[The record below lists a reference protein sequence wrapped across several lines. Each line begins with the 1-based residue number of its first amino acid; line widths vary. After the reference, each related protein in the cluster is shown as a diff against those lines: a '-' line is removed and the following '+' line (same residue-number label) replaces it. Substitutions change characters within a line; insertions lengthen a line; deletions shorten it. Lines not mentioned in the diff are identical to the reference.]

1 MARRVPAG
9 LVVALALYVALRF
22 AIVWTSFEAVALP
35 MYELFPMGTV
45 AELRLRGVE
54 FPLQLVYDNAAGQI
68 LMSLATVPVF
78 AVFGSSYLALKVL
91 PALLGLGVLVLVW
104 VFLARNFSRRAANV
118 GALMYAVGP
127 PTLTKYSLINSG
139 NHFENLFFVMLALV
153 LAYRWHRGGASSR
166 VGLALYAFACGFALF
181 VFLGALIPVG
191 ILAGLHLG
199 LRGVRRSS
207 RDALVALP
215 AFALG
220 LAPLV
225 VVNAAT
231 GGRGLGFLG
240 AKFGGE
246 SSGRGSAVLERMGD
260 FLGPH
265 LWRSGVFEPFAG
277 VSGPAWATV
286 FLVAFAVAYLAC
298 LPSTLASSKVFAA
311 RLFRTSASA
320 DEDAHAFEQSKLVVF
335 ALYLPLA
342 ALAYGIS
349 NFRLGGHAA
358 PVEVAGYRY
367 YLPALLFGVLVIAVF
382 VDRWWN
388 AQGAR
393 RWAGHA
399 LLACGALPG
408 LSSLAIVDLDA
419 PDRGVAAK
427 LDGYNLAQ
435 VGRSLISARNA
446 LSDERIIELVESFPP
461 DMRFEV
467 QSSLGFNLGV
477 RSLESHREPA
487 DVIRTAVTTIHG
499 FRSRFPPT
507 WSDPLRRGVGTSVR
521 WLLEQRGAGAS
532 LALELMSGLPADMW
546 LPVNGPSWNDTT
558 FEIAVGAA
566 SSNVGLLKP
575 REVQGM
581 LEANLSALEIVACRA
596 QQVPVCASHVYGIG
610 VVCGRMLARGVPS
623 DVEWVHSSAPRFL
636 DHEAERSVDRT
647 ADMFAAGLG
656 EGFARREQSSRG
668 TLEALL
674 VDRPVRPGVAR
685 SFWKGYG
692 RGLVI
697 RYGARAESILDD
709 PSLRALASLE
719 DYAAAR
725 SSAERA
731 RTPIW
736 TLSDDR

>member
-1 MARRVPAG
+1 MARRIPIG
-9 LVVALALYVALRF
+9 LCVAIALYVALRF
-22 AIVWTSFEAVALP
+22 AIVWTNFEAVALP

-54 FPLQLVYDNAAGQI
+54 FPLHLVYDNAAGQI

-78 AVFGSSYLALKVL
+78 AAFGSSYLALKVL

-104 VFLARNFSRRAANV
+104 VFLARNFSRRAADV

-225 VVNAAT
+225 IVNVAT

-240 AKFGGE
+240 AKFGSD
-246 SSGRGSAVLERMGD
+246 SSGRGAAVLERVQD
-260 FLGPH
+260 FLTTS
-265 LWRSGVFEPFAG
+265 LLRSGVFEPFAG
-277 VSGPAWATV
+277 LSSGVWTAL
-286 FLVAFAVAYLAC
+286 FFVAFALSFVAC
-298 LPSTLASSKVFAA
+298 LPSTFACSRTFA
-311 RLFRTSASA
+311 TRLFRSTTSAE
-320 DEDAHAFEQSKLVVF
+320 EDARAFESSKLVVF

-367 YLPALLFGVLVIAVF
+367 YLPALLFGVLVIAVV
-382 VDRWWN
+382 VDRCWSER
-388 AQGAR
+388 GAK

-435 VGRSLISARNA
+435 IGRSLISSRNA
-446 LSDERIIELVESFPP
+446 LSDARIVELVESFPP

-477 RSLESHREPA
+477 RAFERQPSPFDR
-487 DVIRTAVTTIHG
+487 VTVRQGIEAIEE
-499 FRSRFPPT
+499 RFPRSFAVPV
-507 WSDPLRRGVGTSVR
+507 RRGIGTALRWLAQQRNGDPQDAHVTAGAVDVLGTVVLPNGIINELAVGTASTNVGILKPTDAQELLATNLSTIEAHCLR
-521 WLLEQRGAGAS
+521 TSGGWLICRSFPYGAGVV
-532 LALELMSGLPADMW
+532 SGRL
-546 LPVNGPSWNDTT
+546 
-558 FEIAVGAA
+558 
-566 SSNVGLLKP
+566 
-575 REVQGM
+575 
-581 LEANLSALEIVACRA
+581 
-596 QQVPVCASHVYGIG
+596 
-610 VVCGRMLARGVPS
+610 LARGIES
-623 DVEWVHSSAPRFL
+623 DVASVHSQATRIFELKVGRFRG
-636 DHEAERSVDRT
+636 D
-647 ADMFAAGLG
+647 FAAGLG
-656 EGFARREQSSRG
+656 EGFARREGSTRDALRPLLLER
-668 TLEALL
+668 TLHPTITRA
-674 VDRPVRPGVAR
+674 
-685 SFWKGYG
+685 FWEGYA
-692 RGLVI
+692 RGLAF
-697 RYGARAESILDD
+697 RFGDAARIDR
-709 PSLRALASLE
+709 RALAPF
-719 DYAAAR
+719 A
-725 SSAERA
+725 SSDDLDAAERSLL
-731 RTPIW
+731 RVREPEW
-736 TLSDDR
+736 TFSSER